1 MLAAIA
7 YAVMYF
13 GRIPMISFLKYDPK
27 DFVMNITGFLFGPLA
42 VFTVSA
48 IVSTVEMFTASET
61 GWIGLLMNII
71 STCSFACTA
80 ALIYKKRRDLKGA
93 VIGLVTGLLLMT
105 GVMLVWNYIITPI
118 HLGYP
123 REAVAEMLIP
133 VFLPFNLIK
142 GGINAAITMMLYKP
156 VVMALR
162 KAGLVPEPEGTGTEN
177 KRINIGVILV
187 SAFILITCIVLVL
200 ILRGDI

>member
-48 IVSTVEMFTASET
+48 VVSTVEMFTASET